1 MNFQSILLVL
11 HVVIAFA
18 LIGIVLIQHGKG
30 ADMGAGF
37 GSGASGSVFGAR
49 GSASFLSKV
58 TAALAIAF
66 FATSL
71 TMALVSKKSLADKN
85 EDQYREEAYKDKKDK
100 NAKASEDAK
109 KSSDKSGK
117 AAVVDSNSS
126 EEENAVS
133 VPAKPETSA
142 VSTKPASEITEEKP
156 EAVKFEKLSD
166 SEKPVPSAGK
176 PEVKVEE
183 KPAASDAKKPV
194 QEEKPVASESEPAQE
209 KKPE

>member
-85 EDQYREEAYKDKKDK
+85 EDQYREEAYKDK